1 MEKIDHKRITTVF
14 PNSSHAVVSG
24 IRKVELEEVNP
35 HLRGGRVEN
44 HFSKKNSVHPTEIKT
59 SISPSSVVNLNTT
72 SALANYATEAGLSPV
87 LGVRVLCR
95 GLYLALS
102 SLHVTAAAVLIESH
116 TPISLF
122 AYPQLITHDLERINV
137 GMKGTRE
144 KNEVVSAM
152 NRRFTTEFIETYKS
166 LPQLWQIGSEDYK
179 NRCKRAE
186 AYNRLVAVTRKYHS
200 PASLD
205 FVKRK
210 INNLRTCFRKEMNRM
225 IHSRNTGD
233 KIYETN
239 WLYYDMLSF
248 IMDQQESST
257 GDYTDGATYATREP
271 VLSDLELGVMRFA
284 ASSYLNYFKGHMQ
297 ELY

>member
-1 MEKIDHKRITTVF
+1 
-14 PNSSHAVVSG
+14 
-24 IRKVELEEVNP
+24 
-35 HLRGGRVEN
+35 
-44 HFSKKNSVHPTEIKT
+44 
-59 SISPSSVVNLNTT
+59 
-72 SALANYATEAGLSPV
+72 
-87 LGVRVLCR
+87 
-95 GLYLALS
+95 
-102 SLHVTAAAVLIESH
+102 
-116 TPISLF
+116 
-122 AYPQLITHDLERINV
+122 
-137 GMKGTRE
+137 
-144 KNEVVSAM
+144 M

-179 NRCKRAE
+179 NKCKRAE

-257 GDYTDGATYATREP
+257 GDYTDGATYATMEP
-271 VLSDLELGVMRFA
+271 VLSDLEVGRTIGANKIYSEALTLPVIGTTWTGISGLRVLVLEGNRHSNGTGLASVRGSREDPLKEEEVDSLSLISETQSPIFDQPSYHSNKRIREMSPGPSTEVTCSKSSEEDVFDHVGKNVA
-284 ASSYLNYFKGHMQ
+284 AKLRGMDRTQRIIAEKLISDVLYSGQLDLLSKDACLTLSST
-297 ELY
+297 